1 VRLSSSCIETF
12 TGAALAGA
20 ADACGVVV
28 AAFAMPVNP
37 KPNSVL
43 VTIAVRGIRFLND
56 FLFIIKLLAAPSHF
70 ITEVNEPTGF
80 YLKKSTWNWEYTAVT
95 IAE

>member
-1 VRLSSSCIETF
+1 METF

-20 ADACGVVV
+20 ADAWGVVV

-37 KPNSVL
+37 NPNSVL

-56 FLFIIKLLAAPSHF
+56 FLFIVKLLAAPSHF
-70 ITEVNEPTGF
+70 ITEVNKPTGF
-80 YLKKSTWNWEYTAVT
+80 YLKKSAWNWEYTAVT